1 MARVAT
7 VTRAMIPVGSYS
19 IIRDYHRAKAEFTI
33 STARAA
39 IRARNAHF
47 DTPIKI
53 LHAKQ
58 RTKARAAIAFLRE
71 QS

>member
-1 MARVAT
+1 MRVAR
-7 VTRAMIPVGSYS
+7 VTRATIPVGNYS
-19 IIRDYHRAKAEFTI
+19 VVSDFYR
-33 STARAA
+33 ARAEMTVSKARDA

-47 DTPIKI
+47 ECPIRV

-71 QS
+71 QRS